1 MARKKKT
8 ADQMIGNNDFIDA
21 RNNVKT
27 AFIISIIAAFFALI
41 CINYYKDGYKLQL
54 IITHL
59 IKVDGQDYTNAF
71 VDMIWWLNLLSF
83 VSTAAIVAGVIYCR
97 FKWASKM
104 ILAVPAGIKLVCA
117 ALLVFILYTRNYAT
131 IIAKEGV
138 YDFNDLFLISSIVYI
153 AAHLL
158 VFVSIFL
165 PEKLLSTVAITGILL
180 LTAVGIAGFFFA
192 TPYAI
197 PYQLFSSK
205 LKTGYAY
212 RGLSAQIAEFASAL
226 AIFVMAKGLDV
237 YHRCVK
243 EDKANENA

>member
-8 ADQMIGNNDFIDA
+8 AEQMIGNNDFIDA
-21 RNNVKT
+21 KNNTKT
-27 AFIISIIAAFFALI
+27 AFIISIIAAVFALV
-41 CINYYKDGYKLQL
+41 CINYYKDGYKMQL
-54 IITHL
+54 VITHL
-59 IKVDGQDYTNAF
+59 IKADGQDYTNAF
-71 VDMIWWLNLLSF
+71 VDMVWWLNLIGF
-83 VSTAAIVAGVIYCR
+83 ISTAIIVATVIFCR
-97 FKWASKM
+97 FKMPKK
-104 ILAVPAGIKLVCA
+104 IVLAIPAGIKLVCA
-117 ALLVFILYTRNYAT
+117 AALAFILYTRNYAT